1 MRSTISNP
9 ESGTP
14 MRGTINN
21 PESGTPM
28 RGTISNP
35 ESGTPLRECNKQ
47 SYIRGA
53 HAGSRYHGKQ
63 KEN

>member
-1 MRSTISNP
+1 
-9 ESGTP
+9 
-14 MRGTINN
+14 MRGTISN

-47 SYIRGA
+47 SYIREA
-53 HAGSRYHGKQ
+53 HAGGGYRSKQ

>member
-1 MRSTISNP
+1 
-9 ESGTP
+9 

>member
-1 MRSTISNP
+1 MRGTISNLEPGTPMRSTISNP

-14 MRGTINN
+14 MRGTISNL
-21 PESGTPM
+21 ES
-28 RGTISNP
+28 R
-35 ESGTPLRECNKQ
+35 TPLRECNKQ

-53 HAGSRYHGKQ
+53 HAGSRYHSKQ

>member
-1 MRSTISNP
+1 MRGTISNP

-14 MRGTINN
+14 MRGTISNLE
-21 PESGTPM
+21 PGTPM

-47 SYIRGA
+47 SYIREA
-53 HAGSRYHGKQ
+53 HAGGGYRSKQ

>member
-1 MRSTISNP
+1 MRGTISNP

-14 MRGTINN
+14 MRGTISNLE
-21 PESGTPM
+21 PGTPM

-47 SYIRGA
+47 SYIREA
-53 HAGSRYHGKQ
+53 HAGGGYRSK
-63 KEN
+63 